1 MRCARQ
7 VFDEMPQPTL
17 SVYNYMISGYIK
29 NGQVLES
36 LDLIRRLNF
45 SGKKPDG
52 FTYSMIL
59 KATTSG
65 SVLELE
71 AGFGEASACPGD
83 EI

>member
-36 LDLIRRLNF
+36 LDLVRRLNF
-45 SGKKPDG
+45 SDKKPDG

-59 KATTSG
+59 
-65 SVLELE
+65 ELE
-71 AGFGEASACPGD
+71 AGFGEASPCPGG